1 MADLERYDPSIKGR
15 IAYEHL
21 HRYAVAKDYVTGAA
35 VLDIACGEG
44 YGAANLASVAR
55 QVTGVDID
63 AGTVAEARTRYG
75 NRDNLTFL
83 QGDATRIPA
92 EDASFDVV
100 VSFGTIEYLKDADRF
115 LREIKRVLKPGGLLI
130 VSSPN
135 EPESRKGSSQPNP
148 HRLSEFDL
156 PTFQGIL
163 SARFRTCDMR
173 GQRMFIGS
181 MVAPLAGGF
190 IPNEP
195 SYRAFTG
202 DLGGLTRPTEIHSG
216 VARLASPEYY
226 VCFCSD
232 NEVYHPVSAD
242 SVLVLPDDD
251 LWLSHREITRWASGV
266 HDETEGLRRRI
277 GEVEH
282 DLALARHRESALAE
296 QARISE
302 AAHQILSD
310 NRSTVHQLLE
320 AGQQLA
326 AHTARADQALSQ
338 REGQIGELLAQA
350 EQRGS
355 DRQRQVFERDL
366 SMLSPLLSRLNGEQ
380 TPATI
385 HALIDGLALAW
396 HDREIANREAALL
409 RGRLTDEQ
417 ALRDRLEAS
426 LASLAA
432 LERRTQEREA
442 EHAAERQARDAAR
455 AAERQERDAREA
467 ELREIVQG
475 LDQRLAAAKDEQG
488 RLEAEARDRIARSD
502 AALAEAVRDAESRL
516 QTRDEVHRTATAA
529 LEERIERQSQTV
541 RQLTAEIAAR
551 DAALAEAARDAESRL
566 QARDGDHRTAMAALK
581 ERIER
586 QSQTVLRLTAEI
598 AARDA
603 AIAKAARDAESRLQ
617 SRDEAHRTAMA
628 ALTTEIAVHEADRVH
643 AARQATEAAASRD
656 EAHAAQLAS
665 LTATLADLRRQLAA
679 AERRLA
685 PSESGQAGTVLAYRD
700 ALDRTL
706 KRASHAV
713 RLDMMRNPP
722 GSSLNLQ
729 AFNPGEPVYEKL
741 FFDEQRYVRLYG
753 ETLEDGVDPFRH
765 YVETGWREGRSPNV
779 MFDGDW
785 YLATH
790 AEALASGLN
799 PLSHY
804 VRVGAAAELAPHP
817 LFDRHYYVSRHP
829 ESVRHASD
837 AFQHFVRAGL
847 WANHAPNAEIEALAG
862 EGSVI
867 AVLEQCLGEELSP
880 AIAAEKWPSPLDDHW
895 IPQSLRDYVGDEFG
909 QEPIDGL
916 SYLFSVIEAYD
927 SDPDGFAGSP
937 ALKYLVQ
944 RARRFAAPSAQTQP
958 DVSIVIPVY
967 NNLVYTLTSIVSILE
982 HETSYSYE
990 IIVGDDRSTDATPS
1004 VVSCLG
1010 HTVVLA
1016 RHATNLGFLHNCN
1029 ASARQAKG
1037 RYLVFLNNDT
1047 IVLPGWLDE
1056 LIAPFAADPAVGMT
1070 GSKLINGDGTLQEA
1084 GGILWNDGS
1093 AWNYGR
1099 GSKARLP
1106 HFSYSK
1112 DVDYISGASI
1122 AFPKTLWDELGG
1134 FDPLYTPAYN
1144 EDSDIAFRVR
1154 AAGYRTWLAAHSVLI
1169 HHEGRSHGR
1178 DVTSGIKA
1186 YQVSNQRKFLERWG
1200 ATLKAE
1206 HFPNAEKV
1214 FLARDRSA
1222 RRPHI
1227 LIVDHYVPQWDRDAG
1242 SRTML
1247 HFIRMFLKQGFHVT
1261 FWPDNLY
1268 YDRTYAKPL
1277 QSLGVEIIYGPHYVG
1292 GFEAWYRENADHIG
1306 YVFLSRPQI
1315 AEKYIRAVDRQKSKV
1330 LFYGHD
1336 LHWRRLETQW
1346 NVSQDAAVHDEMTTM
1361 RALEEKI
1368 CLGSDAIFY
1377 PSQTEIDILRDS
1389 LPDLPP
1395 AAAVPAWFFDEAEIA
1410 AMWERNANAPRRDAA
1425 HLMFVGGFVHGP
1437 NVDGVLWFV
1446 SNVWPKVKAAVP
1458 EARLTIAGSNP
1469 TGEIRN
1475 LVNTAPS
1482 VTVAGHISDAA
1493 LRQLYAQASAA
1504 IVPLRFGGGV
1514 KGKVIEAFA
1523 NAIPVVSTSIGMQG
1537 IHADDICIVADE
1549 PGAFADGVIRC
1560 LLDPAATQA
1569 RAARAIEFLSRDY
1582 ALAALVRSM
1591 QPYVPEL
1598 GGGPVSSGGH

>member
-1 MADLERYDPSIKGR
+1 M
-15 IAYEHL
+15 
-21 HRYAVAKDYVTGAA
+21 TGAA

-55 QVTGVDID
+55 HVTGVDID
-63 AGTVAEARTRYG
+63 AGTVAEARARYG

-83 QGDATRIPA
+83 HGDAEKIPA
-92 EDASFDVV
+92 DDASFDVV
-100 VSFGTIEYLKDADRF
+100 VSFETIEHLKDADRF

-130 VSSPN
+130 ISSPN
-135 EPESRKGSSQPNP
+135 EPEYRKSLSHPNP
-148 HRLSEFDL
+148 HHLREFDL
-156 PTFQGIL
+156 PSFQGIL
-163 SARFRTCDMR
+163 SANFRTCDMR

-181 MVAPLAGGF
+181 MVAPLANGS

-216 VARLASPEYY
+216 VGRLASPEYY

-232 NEVYHPVSAD
+232 NEIYHPVAAD

-251 LWLSHREITRWASGV
+251 LWLSHREITKWASGV
-266 HDETEGLRRRI
+266 HDETEILRRRI

-282 DLALARHRESALAE
+282 ELALARQRESALAE
-296 QARISE
+296 QARLAE
-302 AAHQILSD
+302 ATHQILSD

-320 AGQQLA
+320 TGQQLA
-326 AHTARADQALSQ
+326 AHTARADRALSQ
-338 REGQIGELLAQA
+338 REEQIGELLAQA

-355 DRQRQVFERDL
+355 DRQRQAFERDL

-380 TPATI
+380 TPATV
-385 HALIDGLALAW
+385 HALVDGLALAW
-396 HDREIANREAALL
+396 HEREIANREAALV

-417 ALRDRLEAS
+417 SLRDRLETS
-426 LASLAA
+426 VASLAA
-432 LERRTQEREA
+432 LERRMQEREA
-442 EHAAERQARDAAR
+442 EHAADRQARDARDAER
-455 AAERQERDAREA
+455 KAAHAAELQARDARDAEREAAHAAELQARDARDA
-467 ELREIVQG
+467 ELRETVQG
-475 LDQRLAAAKDEQG
+475 LGQQLTIAKNEQG
-488 RLEAEARDRIARSD
+488 RLETEARDRIARSD
-502 AALAEAVRDAESRL
+502 AALAEAARDAENRL
-516 QTRDEVHRTATAA
+516 RARDEAHRTATAA
-529 LEERIERQSQTV
+529 LQ
-541 RQLTAEIAAR
+541 
-551 DAALAEAARDAESRL
+551 
-566 QARDGDHRTAMAALK
+566 

-586 QSQTVLRLTAEI
+586 QSQTVLRLTAEV
-598 AARDA
+598 AAREA
-603 AIAKAARDAESRLQ
+603 ALAQAAGEAESRLQ
-617 SRDEAHRTAMA
+617 ARDEAHRTAVA

-643 AARQATEAAASRD
+643 ANRQATEAAASRD
-656 EAHAAQLAS
+656 EAHAAQIAS
-665 LTATLADLRRQLAA
+665 LTATLADLRRQLEA
-679 AERRLA
+679 AERKLA
-685 PSESGQAGTVLAYRD
+685 QTGSAPTDTVLAYRD
-700 ALDRTL
+700 ALDRSSR
-706 KRASHAV
+706 RASHVV

-722 GSSLNLQ
+722 SSSVNLQ
-729 AFNPGEPVYEKL
+729 AFNPGEPLYEKL

-753 ETLEDGVDPFRH
+753 DALEDGVDPFRH
-765 YVETGWREGRSPNV
+765 YIETGWREGRSPNV

-804 VRVGAAAELAPHP
+804 VRVGAAAELQPHP

-829 ESVRHASD
+829 ESVRHAGD

-847 WANHAPNAEIEALAG
+847 WANHAPNAEIETLAG
-862 EGSVI
+862 EGPVI
-867 AVLEQCLGEELSP
+867 AVIEQCLGEELSP
-880 AIAAEKWPSPLDDHW
+880 AIDAETWPSTLNDYW

-909 QEPIDGL
+909 QDPIDGL

-927 SDPDGFAGSP
+927 ADPDGFAASP

-944 RARRFAAPSAQTQP
+944 RARRLTAPSDQTQP

-967 NNLVYTLTSIVSILE
+967 NNLVYTLTAIVSILE

-990 IIVGDDRSTDATPS
+990 IVVGDDRSTDATPS
-1004 VVSCLG
+1004 IVSRLG
-1010 HTVVLA
+1010 HNIVLA

-1029 ASARQAKG
+1029 ECARQAKG

-1099 GSKARLP
+1099 GSNARLP

-1186 YQVSNQRKFLERWG
+1186 YQVANQRKFLERWS
-1200 ATLKAE
+1200 ATLAAE
-1206 HFPNAEKV
+1206 HFPNAERV

-1268 YDRTYAKPL
+1268 NDRTYARPL
-1277 QSLGVEIIYGPHYVG
+1277 QNLGVEVIYGPQYVG
-1292 GFEAWYRENADHIG
+1292 GFEAWYRDNADDLG

-1315 AEKYIRAVDRQKSKV
+1315 AEKYIDAIDRQKSKV

-1336 LHWRRLETQW
+1336 LHWRRLEIQW
-1346 NVSQDAAVHDEMTTM
+1346 NVSQDEAVHDEMTAM
-1361 RALEEKI
+1361 RTLEEKI

-1377 PSQTEIDILRDS
+1377 PSQTEIDILRAS

-1410 AMWERNANAPRRDAA
+1410 AMWERNTQAPSRDAA
-1425 HLMFVGGFVHGP
+1425 HLMFVGGFQHGP

-1446 SNVWPKVKAAVP
+1446 SEVWPTIKAAVAD
-1458 EARLTIAGSNP
+1458 ARLTIAGSNP
-1469 TGEIRN
+1469 PGDIRN

-1514 KGKVIEAFA
+1514 KGKVIEAFS

-1537 IHADDICIVADE
+1537 IDADDICIVADE

-1598 GGGPVSSGGH
+1598 GGPPATSGES